1 MNCFFSISSSVLNLM
16 AHYPMGTTSANHA
29 DLLQYLLTSFVST
42 SQCLF
47 IHYIDYLKAV
57 EQEKRGSEKFTYGR
71 HSGMKFCEIA
81 RIDPGYHEQYVLW
94 QQKIER

>member
-1 MNCFFSISSSVLNLM
+1 
-16 AHYPMGTTSANHA
+16 
-29 DLLQYLLTSFVST
+29 
-42 SQCLF
+42 
-47 IHYIDYLKAV
+47 V

-81 RIDPGYHEQYVLW
+81 RIDPDYHEQYVLW